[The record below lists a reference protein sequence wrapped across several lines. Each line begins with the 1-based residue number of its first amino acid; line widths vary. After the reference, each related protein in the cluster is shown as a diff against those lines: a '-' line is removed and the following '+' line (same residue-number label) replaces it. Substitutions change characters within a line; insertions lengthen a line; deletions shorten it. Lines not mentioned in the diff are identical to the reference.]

1 MDVVDKDMER
11 AERDASPSR
20 FQQYT
25 EAGEPVERVESS
37 SSSSSSASEGGIRRQ
52 DTATGMSR
60 LATQRD
66 NPGVLER
73 NQTAMS
79 RIQTQRSQHNAT
91 VGAGLKSRTL
101 RTESR
106 LPLPPFGGGKE
117 YPPVLPDRE
126 EYVVEFDGVDDPL
139 HAQNWPMK
147 KKFLTAAMLGYTT
160 FTAAFGSSI
169 FSAATKSVAGHFG
182 VSTEV
187 GVLGVS
193 LYVLGFATGPII
205 WAPLSELR
213 GRRLP
218 LVIASFGF
226 SIFQVAVAVAKDLQT
241 VMICRFWG
249 GFFGACPLTVVAAVF
264 SDMFNNRQRGLAVC
278 RSILLD
284 KTSG

>member
-1 MDVVDKDMER
+1 MDPVDKDMER
-11 AERDASPSR
+11 AERDASPNR

-25 EAGEPVERVESS
+25 EAGEPVERVDSS
-37 SSSSSSASEGGIRRQ
+37 SSSSSSASDGGIRRQ
-52 DTATGMSR
+52 ETSTGMSR

-79 RIQTQRSQHNAT
+79 RIQTQRSQHTAT

-117 YPPVLPDRE
+117 YPPLLPERE

-147 KKFLTAAMLGYTT
+147 KKFMTAAMLGYTT

-169 FSAATKSVAGHFG
+169 FSAATKSVAAHFG

-218 LVIASFGF
+218 LVLASFGF
-226 SIFQVAVAVAKDLQT
+226 AIFQVAVAVAKDLQT

-278 RSILLD
+278 CSLFFHEDL
-284 KTSG
+284 

>member
-1 MDVVDKDMER
+1 MDPVDKDMER
-11 AERDASPSR
+11 AERDASPER
-20 FQQYT
+20 FREFT
-25 EAGEPVERVESS
+25 AAGEPIERAESS
-37 SSSSSSASEGGIRRQ
+37 SSSSSSASEGGIRRL

-79 RIQTQRSQHNAT
+79 RIHTARSQHSGT

-106 LPLPPFGGGKE
+106 RPLPPFGGGKE
-117 YPPVLPDRE
+117 YPPPLPERE

-139 HAQNWPMK
+139 HAQNWPMR

-169 FSAATKSVAGHFG
+169 FSAATGAVAEHFG
-182 VSTEV
+182 VSREV

-205 WAPLSELR
+205 WAPLSELK

-218 LVIASFGF
+218 LVLASFGF
-226 SIFQVAVAVAKDLQT
+226 SIFQVAVAVSKDLQT

-278 RSILLD
+278 
-284 KTSG
+284 